1 MKTHENLKYESGMQ
15 LCPREG
21 EALVLAALGHST
33 KESARIMNIAAS
45 TIKGYLD
52 SAREKLHARNIAHAV
67 SLAWEY
73 GLIGSKYLGLMLF
86 VFAVFHSA
94 INGDT
99 DQRNTSRPLRTVR
112 AARTARSGRRD
123 GDSILLPETLH
134 SPNGNIYLS
143 LNQWWSLISSSRS
156 AA

>member
-1 MKTHENLKYESGMQ
+1 MKTHENLKYEPGMK

-33 KESARIMNIAAS
+33 KESARIMNVAAC
-45 TIKGYLD
+45 TVKGYLD
-52 SAREKLHARNIAHAV
+52 STREKLHARNVAHAV
-67 SLAWEY
+67 SIAWDY
-73 GLIGSKYLGLMLF
+73 GLICSKYLGLMLF

-99 DQRNTSRPLRTVR
+99 DQRNTSRPLRTVKTT
-112 AARTARSGRRD
+112 RTARSGRRD
-123 GDSILLPETLH
+123 SDSILLPQTLH
-134 SPNGNIYLS
+134 SPNGNTYLS
-143 LNQWWSLISSSRS
+143 LSQWWSLISSSRS